1 MDFTPYLDD
10 LEARIS
16 PEIEQ
21 RLAFDWESFAR
32 GYFTGEVFRPSREK
46 NPARIEWKPVCVN
59 DAFRDPEL
67 MIYSQLKSVSDT
79 LASGSG
85 LLFVGARELRHR
97 NNPVDV
103 RRRDSVAAGQREYAA
118 GRDAAAGRPAPYRP
132 ADETDIDFSAGL

>member
-16 PEIEQ
+16 PEIEKK
-21 RLAFDWESFAR
+21 LAFDWENFAR
-32 GYFTGEVFRPSREK
+32 GYFTDEVFRPSREP
-46 NPARIEWKPVCVN
+46 NPPRIEWKPVCVN

-85 LLFVGARELRHR
+85 LLLS
-97 NNPVDV
+97 V
-103 RRRDSVAAGQREYAA
+103 RANYGTGILQGSKTLFRLV
-118 GRDAAAGRPAPYRP
+118 
-132 ADETDIDFSAGL
+132 F